1 MRMQGYNVLH
11 PMGWDA
17 FGLPAENYAIKM
29 GVHPRV
35 TTERN
40 IANYHRQMDLIG
52 LSFDWSREITSCFPD
67 YYRWTQWFFLLLY
80 ERGLAYRALG
90 QQWWCPTDKT
100 ILANEQV
107 HDGKCWRCGTDVTKV
122 DLEQWYLRI
131 TDYAQRLL
139 DDLQTIDWP
148 EQIKLMQT
156 NWIGRSEGAEV
167 DFGLQGSRRQAHG
180 LHDAPG
186 HAVRRHLHGAGAGA
200 PAGRRADGAGEARR
214 GQGLP
219 GPGAAAERDRAPQ
232 HREGEDRRVHSA
244 PTP

>member
-1 MRMQGYNVLH
+1 
-11 PMGWDA
+11 MGWDA

-40 IANYHRQMDLIG
+40 IANYHRQMDMIG
-52 LSFDWSREITSCFPD
+52 LSFDWTREVTSCRPD

-80 ERGLAYRALG
+80 ERGLAYQATG

-107 HDGKCWRCGTDVTKV
+107 ENGRCWRCGNAVIKK
-122 DLEQWYLRI
+122 DLKQWYFKI

-139 DDLQTIDWP
+139 DDLGTIDWP

-156 NWIGRSEGAEV
+156 NWIGRSEGAEI
-167 DFGLQGSRRQAHG
+167 DFGLQGRDDKLTVFTTRPDTLFGATYMV
-180 LHDAPG
+180 LAPE
-186 HAVRRHLHGAGAGA
+186 HPLVDEITDRGASGGGQGVSG
-200 PAGRRADGAGEARR
+200 PGPPRRARS
-214 GQGLP
+214 
-219 GPGAAAERDRAPQ
+219 
-232 HREGEDRRVHSA
+232 SA
-244 PTP
+244 